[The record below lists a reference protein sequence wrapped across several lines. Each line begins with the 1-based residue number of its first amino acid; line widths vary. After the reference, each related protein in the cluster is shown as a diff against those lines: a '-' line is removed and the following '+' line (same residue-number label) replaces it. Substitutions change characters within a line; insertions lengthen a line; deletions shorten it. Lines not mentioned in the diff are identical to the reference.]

1 MVLAGFSIVG
11 GFIGMPEIFHFPHAL
26 AEFMNPLYEGSK
38 AVNPEFGGTPID
50 HSTEW
55 MLMGIS
61 VVAAVVSIVYAY
73 YKFGGSKNVPAE
85 DSEITGLQKTIY
97 NKYYIDE
104 AYWGV
109 FVNPIKR
116 LSNLF
121 ANVIEPKG
129 FDGAVNGIGSFVNT
143 FSGVARKL
151 QAGGTG
157 FYLFA
162 MVIGIA
168 VILGINLGY
177 QVLESILAFVGK
189 K

>member
-1 MVLAGFSIVG
+1 V
-11 GFIGMPEIFHFPHAL
+11 
-26 AEFMNPLYEGSK
+26 
-38 AVNPEFGGTPID
+38 
-50 HSTEW
+50 
-55 MLMGIS
+55 
-61 VVAAVVSIVYAY
+61 
-73 YKFGGSKNVPAE
+73 
-85 DSEITGLQKTIY
+85 
-97 NKYYIDE
+97 DE
-104 AYWGV
+104 AYWGI

-129 FDGAVNGIGSFVNT
+129 FDGVVNGIGSFVNT
-143 FSGVARKL
+143 LSGVARKL

-168 VILGINLGY
+168 VILGMNLGY
-177 QVLESILAFVGK
+177 QVLESILTFVGK

>member
-1 MVLAGFSIVG
+1 M
-11 GFIGMPEIFHFPHAL
+11 
-26 AEFMNPLYEGSK
+26 
-38 AVNPEFGGTPID
+38 
-50 HSTEW
+50 
-55 MLMGIS
+55 
-61 VVAAVVSIVYAY
+61 
-73 YKFGGSKNVPAE
+73 
-85 DSEITGLQKTIY
+85 
-97 NKYYIDE
+97 
-104 AYWGV
+104 
-109 FVNPIKR
+109 NPIKR
-116 LSNLF
+116 LSNVF
-121 ANVIEPKG
+121 ANVTEPKG

-168 VILGINLGY
+168 IILGMNLGY